1 MEDLPLGFG
10 MALAQRSEAMQRF
23 CALTDE
29 EQRMVIDHTHQAGD
43 ASLCRPL
50 GQPFRTGLTAP
61 IPIHFIDWH
70 TANYKKGRTSET
82 LYPIFFYFG
91 WDQ

>member
-29 EQRMVIDHTHQAGD
+29 EQRMVIDHTHQILSKQEMQAFVD
-43 ASLCRPL
+43 HL
-50 GQPFRTGLTAP
+50 
-61 IPIHFIDWH
+61 
-70 TANYKKGRTSET
+70 ANHSAQG
-82 LYPIFFYFG
+82 
-91 WDQ
+91 

>member
-29 EQRMVIDHTHQAGD
+29 EQRMVIDQTHQIQSKQEMQAFVD
-43 ASLCRPL
+43 HL
-50 GQPFRTGLTAP
+50 
-61 IPIHFIDWH
+61 
-70 TANYKKGRTSET
+70 ANHSAQG
-82 LYPIFFYFG
+82 
-91 WDQ
+91 

>member
-29 EQRMVIDHTHQAGD
+29 EQHQK
-43 ASLCRPL
+43 
-50 GQPFRTGLTAP
+50 TGLDLGELKSSVWLST
-61 IPIHFIDWH
+61 IPIRFIPSRRC
-70 TANYKKGRTSET
+70 KP
-82 LYPIFFYFG
+82 L
-91 WDQ
+91 

>member
-29 EQRMVIDHTHQAGD
+29 EQCMVIDYTQQIHSKQEMQAFVD
-43 ASLCRPL
+43 HL
-50 GQPFRTGLTAP
+50 
-61 IPIHFIDWH
+61 
-70 TANYKKGRTSET
+70 ANHSAQG
-82 LYPIFFYFG
+82 
-91 WDQ
+91 